1 MARISIPEADEIVD
15 HPFPVLDKG
24 FVRLVDYM
32 GGDARVVQSARVSY
46 GEGTKTVRE
55 DAGLINYLM
64 KNAHTSPFEQVVLTF
79 HMKLP
84 VFVARQVIRHRTARL
99 NEISGRYS
107 VMKDE
112 FYVPAPE
119 RVQAQSEV
127 NKQGSG
133 EALPPEVAHQ
143 VRETLIA
150 EQAEVY
156 AHYEGFLAQD
166 VARELARVNLPL
178 SLYTEWYWQIDLH
191 NLFHFLRLRLDWHAQ
206 AEVRAYAE
214 AMAGIA
220 RRVAPLCYQAFEEHV
235 LEGRR
240 FSRKELEA
248 LRALLRGEEVTLGDR
263 ARAEFEGKLWGP
275 QGAPMAQPTQG

>member
-1 MARISIPEADEIVD
+1 MARITVPEADAILD
-15 HPFPVLDKG
+15 QAFPVLDKG

-84 VFVARQVIRHRTARL
+84 IFVARQIIRHRTARL

-119 RVQAQSEV
+119 RVQAQSQL

-133 EALPPEVAHQ
+133 ETLAPEIAAR
-143 VRETLIA
+143 VRDTLMA

-156 AHYEGFLAQD
+156 AHYEGFLEQD

-206 AEVRAYAE
+206 MEVRAYAE
-214 AMAGIA
+214 AMAEMA
-220 RRVAPLCYQAFEEHV
+220 RRVAPLCYEAFEEHV

-240 FSRKELEA
+240 FSRKELAA
-248 LRALLRGEEVTLGDR
+248 LRAMLQGQPADLPER
-263 ARAEFEGKLWGP
+263 ARAEFEGKLWGAA
-275 QGAPMAQPTQG
+275 GAPLPQKA